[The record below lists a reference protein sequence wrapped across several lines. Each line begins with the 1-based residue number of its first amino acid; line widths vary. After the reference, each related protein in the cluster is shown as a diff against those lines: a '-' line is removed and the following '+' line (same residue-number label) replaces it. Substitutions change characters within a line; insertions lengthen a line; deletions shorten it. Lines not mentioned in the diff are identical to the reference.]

1 MKVPLGIVVKV
12 FLCLYQ
18 HNPHALFFF
27 FVKILEFTMQHL
39 LILNLCKVKGF
50 CRALF
55 TEVDCN

>member
-27 FVKILEFTMQHL
+27 FCEDLGIYHAAFIDFEPV
-39 LILNLCKVKGF
+39 
-50 CRALF
+50 
-55 TEVDCN
+55 